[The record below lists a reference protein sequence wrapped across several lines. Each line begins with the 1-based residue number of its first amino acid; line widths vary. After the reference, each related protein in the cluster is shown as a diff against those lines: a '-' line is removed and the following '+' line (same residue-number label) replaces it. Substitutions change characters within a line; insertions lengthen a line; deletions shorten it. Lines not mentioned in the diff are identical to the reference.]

1 MTLNDYL
8 TQFKRNMH
16 VMSGREDTP
25 ASGREDTPELV
36 SDYTEQALR
45 YMFDNRRRNFKSAKE
60 LGELLL
66 ETEEITRSGAVR
78 KESPGV
84 SKAERFWLG
93 IAESLRLNRADSL
106 RRD

>member
-8 TQFKRNMH
+8 TQFKKNMQ
-16 VMSGREDTP
+16 VM
-25 ASGREDTPELV
+25 SGREDTPELV

-78 KESPGV
+78 KDFGLV
-84 SKAERFWLG
+84 
-93 IAESLRLNRADSL
+93 
-106 RRD
+106 

>member
-8 TQFKRNMH
+8 TQFKKNMQ
-16 VMSGREDTP
+16 VM
-25 ASGREDTPELV
+25 SGREDTPELV

-93 IAESLRLNRADSL
+93 IAESLRLNRAA
-106 RRD
+106 RWNG